1 MKETTT
7 QEFAASAVGIEH
19 EHEAQMRLLDQIEKA
34 VLSDAGAAAVGP
46 LLDDFVVHA
55 NAHFLSEQ
63 LLMRNHAYAA
73 YEQHVREHDM
83 LLAQARQFMRDVA
96 QGKITDAYW
105 FVASLRNWL
114 TVHMKTTDAAFETY
128 LGLLGEKDGETSE
141 GELP

>member
-1 MKETTT
+1 MSETHTHD
-7 QEFAASAVGIEH
+7 FAASAVGIEH
-19 EHEAQMRLLDQIEKA
+19 EHEAQMRLLDQIERA
-34 VLSDAGAAAVGP
+34 VLSDAGATAVGP
-46 LLDDFVVHA
+46 LLDDFVEHA

-63 LLMRNHAYAA
+63 LLMRNHAYGA

-83 LLAQARQFMRDVA
+83 LLAQARQFMRDVGRG
-96 QGKITDAYW
+96 QITDAYW

-128 LGLLGEKDGETSE
+128 LGLLGEKDSE

>member
-1 MKETTT
+1 MKDVTT
-7 QEFAASAVGIEH
+7 QTDFAASAVGIEH
-19 EHEAQMRLLDQIEKA
+19 EHEAQLRLLDQIERA
-34 VLSDAGAAAVGP
+34 VLADAGAGTVGP
-46 LLDDFVVHA
+46 LLDDFVEHA

-63 LLMRNHAYAA
+63 ILMRNHAYAA

-128 LGLLGEKDGETSE
+128 LELLDEGESE

>member
-1 MKETTT
+1 MSETHT
-7 QEFAASAVGIEH
+7 QDFAASAVGIEH
-19 EHEAQMRLLDQIEKA
+19 EHEAQMKLLDQIERA
-34 VLSDAGAAAVGP
+34 VLADAGTKTVGP
-46 LLDDFVVHA
+46 LLDDFVEHA

-83 LLAQARQFMRDVA
+83 LLAQARQFMRDVSL
-96 QGKITDAYW
+96 GKITDAYW

-128 LGLLGEKDGETSE
+128 LEMLDQKDSQ